1 MDSELRQEGDDARM
15 MEVIV
20 QCAAVQTA
28 EQFSDVIKGPLCKIL
43 PHEVMVCGLG
53 GVSPQG
59 QYMHKMLNHDY
70 PIGYFADMQDA
81 DGRMEGPLLKKW
93 RETLEPVLFQS
104 PRDDAEYPAD
114 WLQIFNRYDLRNTI
128 GHGVMDFGGTF
139 TSYFIFSRL
148 PGELGPRHAFLIKLL
163 VPHLHFALTRAL
175 PTIEDYAHAPAK
187 VCKPLSTRQREILYW
202 IQERKTNWE
211 IATILELSELN
222 VKYHVEQIFLK
233 LDVRNRAHAIAKAR
247 DLGLLLAPRA

>member
-1 MDSELRQEGDDARM
+1 MESELRQEGDDARV

-20 QCAAVQTA
+20 RCADVQSS
-28 EQFSDVIKGPLCKIL
+28 EQFSDVLKGPLCAIL

-70 PIGYFADMQDA
+70 PIGYFTDLRDPE
-81 DGRMEGPLLKKW
+81 GRMEGPLLKKW

-104 PRDDAEYPAD
+104 GRDDALFPAD
-114 WLQIFNRYDLRNTI
+114 WIRIFNRYDLRNTL
-128 GHGVMDFGGTF
+128 GHGVMDLGGTF

-148 PGELGPRHAFLIKLL
+148 PGEVGPRHVYLINLL
-163 VPHLHFALTRAL
+163 VPHLHSALTRAL
-175 PTIEDYAHAPAK
+175 PTIEDYAGAPAK
-187 VCKPLSTRQREILYW
+187 ACKPLSTRQRQILYW
-202 IQERKTNWE
+202 MHERKTNWE

-222 VKYHVEQIFLK
+222 VKYHIEQIFTK
-233 LDVRNRAHAIAKAR
+233 LDVRNRAHAVAKAR
-247 DLGLLLAPRA
+247 DLGLLLSPRA